1 MKDLK
6 YSYTV
11 TLSSY
16 AVANNFQ
23 NDPDLSWWLPFI
35 LNKRLSVIEKINS
48 KYWQRTQKYGIRVP
62 NSIQESKEIVETN
75 GNTLWVDQIRREIRD
90 NWVVFDTC
98 EGGIDNIIG
107 YEELTEHLI
116 FYVKLK
122 ENLRRKTRLMEN
134 GHLF

>member
-75 GNTLWVDQIRREIRD
+75 GNTLWVD
-90 NWVVFDTC
+90 
-98 EGGIDNIIG
+98 
-107 YEELTEHLI
+107 
-116 FYVKLK
+116 
-122 ENLRRKTRLMEN
+122 
-134 GHLF
+134 

>member
-1 MKDLK
+1 M
-6 YSYTV
+6 
-11 TLSSY
+11 
-16 AVANNFQ
+16 
-23 NDPDLSWWLPFI
+23 
-35 LNKRLSVIEKINS
+35 
-48 KYWQRTQKYGIRVP
+48 
-62 NSIQESKEIVETN
+62 
-75 GNTLWVDQIRREIRD
+75 
-90 NWVVFDTC
+90 VFDTC